1 MIGENVRNIG
11 VLSACARVAGV
22 CSCLFSA
29 KSSSSSM
36 FSQCVLISLFDP
48 FLKVDRWLK

>member
-1 MIGENVRNIG
+1 MRNIG
-11 VLSACARVAGV
+11 LLSACARVAGV

-29 KSSSSSM
+29 KSSAL
-36 FSQCVLISLFDP
+36 FSQRVLISLFDP